1 MDKETLSNYG
11 WIVICTLVLAIMIA
25 LATPFGE
32 YISGAVKSTTQ
43 GLFDVSKN
51 AMDSA
56 GINIEGQSFGDND
69 DTDMGGD
76 NSGIDDSLGVIGV
89 RFGQDYIVKTDAMYE
104 ECVGYVY
111 TFYEDGSAKVS
122 FCGDEEL
129 FETGVF
135 SYTETQILPTDY
147 AVEEYELTWCFNIV
161 DNGLGLELY
170 DTEETGKMTLVL
182 RSTIPTPETPV
193 QFDKRYI
200 GEDGVAVFYAD
211 GSAKMTDLLETDGDY
226 LPAFT
231 LSYSGTRIYNED
243 EGIEWSVSADGK
255 TVTID
260 EATFIL
266 CEVDHFIQYGQE
278 YVMTEHTEQDNIGMA
293 VSFNADGSLTNFNGD
308 GETTAPGGV
317 KYVVGFNEGVLTEI
331 VCMRVEYKGKVTYW
345 PIAYATDSEHII
357 MGDDVVMT
365 LKSAIQYGA
374 TFTDGT
380 TLTWNQLKSKY
391 GVTDTA
397 VNANAFQNCTT
408 LKSIILPETVKTIGD
423 YAFDGCASLRSI
435 YIPAFGNLT
444 TIGKFAFQN
453 CTSLIG
459 IALPINCTS
468 IGSGIFS
475 GCTSFEDVR
484 LSPELTSIPSY
495 AFYNCSAL
503 EDIAFSDKETS
514 IGDFAFAGCTA
525 LGGSIYMPTSLKT
538 IGECAFQDCTSLY
551 NVYDLPVSITNIY
564 KKAFYG
570 CSSLSTL
577 EYDGTM
583 AQWNSVSKTST
594 WKDNTSLTSVTCSDG
609 SVTLS

>member
-56 GINIEGQSFGDND
+56 GINIEGQSFGDSD

-76 NSGIDDSLGVIGV
+76 NSNTDNNLTEVGL
-89 RFGQDYIVKTDAMYE
+89 RFGQDYIVKTDTMWE
-104 ECVGYVY
+104 ESVGLVY

-122 FCGDEEL
+122 YCDDADEIEAG
-129 FETGVF
+129 FF
-135 SYTETQILPTDY
+135 RYTDTQILPTDSENTIY
-147 AVEEYELTWCFNIV
+147 FNIV
-161 DNGLGLELY
+161 DNGTGLELY

-182 RSTIPTPETPV
+182 RSTIPMPETPV

-200 GEDGVAVFYAD
+200 GDDGVVVFYTD
-211 GSAKMTDLLETDGDY
+211 GSAKITDLLETDGEY
-226 LPAFT
+226 IPAFA
-231 LSYSGTRIYNED
+231 LSYSGTRIYSE
-243 EGIEWSVSADGK
+243 EYEIEWSVSTDGK

-260 EATFIL
+260 EATFVL
-266 CEVDHFIQYGQE
+266 CEIDHFIQYGQE
-278 YVMTEHTEQDNIGMA
+278 YVMTEHTEQDNIGMT

-331 VCMRVEYKGKVTYW
+331 VAMRIEYKDKVTYW

-357 MGDDVVMT
+357 MGDDMVMT

-408 LKSIILPETVKTIGD
+408 LEKILLPDTVKTIGD
-423 YAFDGCASLRSI
+423 YAFDGCASLKSI

-459 IALPINCTS
+459 VALPINCTS

-538 IGECAFQDCTSLY
+538 IGEYAFQDCTSLY

-564 KKAFYG
+564 KKAFCG